1 MPTVDLTDTA
11 RLERLSDLM
20 VARAPRP
27 DTLVEIHEQRDGILR
42 RLEEARARG
51 LVAVPDLQPLR
62 RNVVTLER
70 HQSSYKSQGGR
81 GTCYA
86 FAAVAAMEAAYK
98 RAHGVELDLS
108 EEFLFQLNKVAELF
122 PFYLTGTP
130 AHENNCSYSGFQGS
144 SDIVAKVVRSA
155 ICDEAAAPYRQ
166 ESDVEAIRT
175 SDPSMGTLG
184 WGASTQEQF
193 DRFEFDERYVPTA
206 ARYQARYRVKSMH
219 FLPSAS
225 RENVMATIDAGYEVI
240 ADIPGHCYLIIG
252 YDLDTQDWLV
262 KNSWGA
268 PGPERW
274 PMATTTLLG
283 GTYITA
289 VEPLDAPR
297 DMEATWIGRWNMNH
311 DGWPGQLVIRRTQD
325 FRAGDGDFTKLGD
338 YYIDGVAR
346 QVNGRTE
353 DDGRQ
358 LHFWIAD
365 TPGRITPGAQA
376 GQEFRVYQFTREDG
390 LAAGVTW
397 WNGSPFG
404 VTLARSPIT
413 SPPVSGTT
421 WQGAWDMNHD
431 GWHGRLDITSTG
443 PLAGTY
449 TPAGGSPVA
458 LRDVVGADGYRLSF
472 TIPFSADNVQPFSL
486 FRHAQ
491 EGGRFS
497 GTTQWAGMTFG
508 AQGRR
513 ALPTE
518 LRVEKLVVK
527 RFPPIG

>member
-1 MPTVDLTDTA
+1 MSTVDLSDFVA
-11 RLERLSDLM
+11 LERLSDLM

-27 DTLVEIHEQRDGILR
+27 DTLLDIHEQRDGIVR
-42 RLEEARARG
+42 RLEDARSRG
-51 LVAVPDLQPLR
+51 LVAVPELRPLR

-70 HQSSYKSQGGR
+70 YQTQYQSQGSR

-86 FAAVAAMEAAYK
+86 YAAVAAMEAAYK

-108 EEFLFQLNKVAELF
+108 EEFLFQLNKIAELF
-122 PFYLTGTP
+122 PFYLTGSP
-130 AHENNCSYSGFQGS
+130 AHENNCSYSGAQGS
-144 SDIVAKVVRSA
+144 SDIIAKAARSA
-155 ICDEAAAPYRQ
+155 ICSEAAAPYRQ
-166 ESDVEAIRT
+166 EPDVEAIRT

-193 DRFEFDERYVPTA
+193 DRFEFDEQYVPTA
-206 ARYQARYRVKSMH
+206 ARYQARYRVKSMK

-225 RENVMATIDAGYEVI
+225 RENVMATIDAGFEVI
-240 ADIPGHCYLIIG
+240 TDVPGHCILIIG
-252 YDLDTQDWLV
+252 YDLDTQEWIV
-262 KNSWGA
+262 KNSWGS

-274 PMATTTLLG
+274 SIATTSLMAG
-283 GTYITA
+283 SYITEM
-289 VEPLDAPR
+289 EPPDAPR
-297 DMEATWIGRWNMNH
+297 DMEATWVGRWNMNH
-311 DGWPGQLVIRRTQD
+311 DGWAGQLVIRRTQD
-325 FRAGDGDFTKLGD
+325 YRAGDGDFTKVGD
-338 YYIDGVAR
+338 YYVDGVAR

-365 TPGRITPGAQA
+365 TPGRIAPGAQT

-397 WNGSPFG
+397 WNGAPFG
-404 VTLARSPIT
+404 VTLSRQPIRSPR
-413 SPPVSGTT
+413 PSGTT
-421 WQGAWDMNHD
+421 WQGAWEMNHD
-431 GWHGRLDITSTG
+431 GWHGRLNITSAE

-449 TPAGGSPVA
+449 TPDGGSPVA
-458 LRDVVGADGYRLSF
+458 LRDMFGADGYQLKFS
-472 TIPFSADNVQPFSL
+472 IPFSPDNVQPFTL
-486 FRHAQ
+486 FRHTQ

-518 LRVEKLVVK
+518 LRVKDLVAK
-527 RFPPIG
+527 RFPAIG

>member
-1 MPTVDLTDTA
+1 MPGIDLTDTA
-11 RLERLSDLM
+11 HLERLSDLM

-51 LVAVPDLQPLR
+51 LVAVPDLRPLR

-70 HQSSYKSQGGR
+70 HQSAYKSQGSR

-108 EEFLFQLNKVAELF
+108 EEFLFQLNKIAELF
-122 PFYLTGTP
+122 PFYLTGSP
-130 AHENNCSYSGFQGS
+130 AHENNSSYSGFQGS
-144 SDIVAKVVRSA
+144 SDIVAKVVRLA

-166 ESDVEAIRT
+166 GSDVEAIRT
-175 SDPSMGTLG
+175 SDPSMGALG

-206 ARYQARYRVKSMH
+206 ARYQARYRVKTMH

-252 YDLDTQDWLV
+252 YDLNTQDWLV

-274 PMATTTLLG
+274 PMATTALLG

-311 DGWPGQLVIRRTQD
+311 DGWPGQRDPTHPGLPRR
-325 FRAGDGDFTKLGD
+325 
-338 YYIDGVAR
+338 
-346 QVNGRTE
+346 
-353 DDGRQ
+353 
-358 LHFWIAD
+358 
-365 TPGRITPGAQA
+365 
-376 GQEFRVYQFTREDG
+376 
-390 LAAGVTW
+390 
-397 WNGSPFG
+397 
-404 VTLARSPIT
+404 
-413 SPPVSGTT
+413 
-421 WQGAWDMNHD
+421 
-431 GWHGRLDITSTG
+431 
-443 PLAGTY
+443 
-449 TPAGGSPVA
+449 
-458 LRDVVGADGYRLSF
+458 
-472 TIPFSADNVQPFSL
+472 
-486 FRHAQ
+486 
-491 EGGRFS
+491 
-497 GTTQWAGMTFG
+497 
-508 AQGRR
+508 
-513 ALPTE
+513 
-518 LRVEKLVVK
+518 
-527 RFPPIG
+527 